1 MGPVGTTGRVSVA
14 KALSDMELPPEIK
27 MQPNK
32 VYFRGGDHQLM
43 LSAFIGELMQKGDG
57 DPENLFK
64 VNHIV
69 SGDTDAPPVSE
80 TGCTMQMPA

>member
-1 MGPVGTTGRVSVA
+1 
-14 KALSDMELPPEIK
+14 

-69 SGDTDAPPVSE
+69 VRRHRRASRIGDRLHDADASLISFRSAPHFARRR
-80 TGCTMQMPA
+80 GRK